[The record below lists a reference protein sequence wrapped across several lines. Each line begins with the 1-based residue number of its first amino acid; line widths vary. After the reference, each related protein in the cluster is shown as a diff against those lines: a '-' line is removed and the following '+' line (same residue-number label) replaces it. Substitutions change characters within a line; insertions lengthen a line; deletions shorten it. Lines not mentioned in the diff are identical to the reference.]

1 MAQEQKI
8 MLPPDVNTQ
17 QLMMILNHVY
27 PVGSYYETS
36 DEDFD
41 PNDSFVGE
49 WSLEESGRVHVSA
62 GAGYTIGSKG
72 GSTEVPY
79 HTHTL
84 TRSTNVGVTVAAHGI
99 TQPAFSMGELWSDG
113 SGSQTAYAMS
123 SNRKRTTR
131 NCSRT
136 TNVALT
142 NNHSVTVTQPVFT
155 CAYAGTSGN
164 NNLPPYIVVNRW
176 HRDR

>member
-62 GAGYTIGSKG
+62 GVGYNIGKKG
-72 GSTEVPY
+72 GEA
-79 HTHTL
+79 THTL
-84 TRSTNVGVTVAAHGI
+84 TQTEMPSHTHTQEAH
-99 TQPAFSMGELWSDG
+99 AHKLHMWSDAAA
-113 SGSQTAYAMS
+113 SGS
-123 SNRKRTTR
+123 KV
-131 NCSRT
+131 
-136 TNVALT
+136 NVPASTSPLSKASFT
-142 NNHSVTVTQPVFT
+142 DSLAPKINSTGGGQAHNNM
-155 CAYAGTSGN
+155 
-164 NNLPPYIVVNRW
+164 PPYITVNRW
-176 HRDR
+176 HRDN

>member
-8 MLPPDVNTQ
+8 MLPMDVNTR

-62 GAGYTIGSKG
+62 GVGYNIGKKG
-72 GSTEVPY
+72 GEA
-79 HTHTL
+79 THTL
-84 TRSTNVGVTVAAHGI
+84 TQAEMPSHNHGI
-99 TQPAFSMGELWSDG
+99 PVAIAGASGGDRSVIASHQQIRSSESTGGDQPH
-113 SGSQTAYAMS
+113 
-123 SNRKRTTR
+123 
-131 NCSRT
+131 
-136 TNVALT
+136 
-142 NNHSVTVTQPVFT
+142 NNM
-155 CAYAGTSGN
+155 
-164 NNLPPYIVVNRW
+164 PPYITVNRW
-176 HRDR
+176 HRNN